1 MPQRRPQ
8 APQPA
13 RDGANEIID
22 LTGEDSPSRP
32 SGPTYTNL
40 DDSPPVRLGD
50 AARGPRFA
58 NNIIDLVADSP
69 VHSPRQQP
77 SVPDVEFLH
86 SRTLP
91 PPRRHN
97 HSNLH
102 ASANPMEPRIVPPAT
117 RAFLENRADPFG
129 FEHLRQ
135 LAVGSMDHILRHS
148 ALSEGFSLR
157 AIRLAQEARRP
168 AIMVFNRASARPG
181 PADVE
186 SSTGSSSFGSD
197 MLDTEMSGPE
207 EGSAADT
214 SYQAPPTPP
223 LGFTRTPAAADV
235 LICPN
240 CDEELCVGD
249 DEVARQVWAIKACG
263 HVSTLT
269 FVLPR

>member
-1 MPQRRPQ
+1 MP
-8 APQPA
+8 
-13 RDGANEIID
+13 
-22 LTGEDSPSRP
+22 
-32 SGPTYTNL
+32 
-40 DDSPPVRLGD
+40 
-50 AARGPRFA
+50 RGPRFA

-69 VHSPRQQP
+69 AHSPRQQP

-102 ASANPMEPRIVPPAT
+102 ASANPMEPSIVSPAT

-129 FEHLRQ
+129 FEHIHQ
-135 LAVGSMDHILRHS
+135 FDVGSILRHS
-148 ALSEGFSLR
+148 ALSESFSLR
-157 AIRLAQEARRP
+157 TIHLAQEARRP
-168 AIMVFNRASARPG
+168 AIMVFNRPSARPG
-181 PADVE
+181 RADVD

-263 HVSTLT
+263 HVRTLVLAFGADHLRCTAASARSTASRPNGAT
-269 FVLPR
+269 RPRCRAERRSPSASSTAARPRRSTRP